1 MRVQVIGAGVAGV
14 TTAYYLSRL
23 GCDVT
28 VLESSAAAGTG
39 ASFANGGQLSY
50 SFTDSLANPRFLAAL
65 PGLLTGRDPAIKIKL
80 DTGLLLWGSRFLRQ
94 CTSRR
99 AKANTVAVLELAMRS
114 AERMQ
119 ELRESLPFDFSHRQA
134 GKLVMLRNDE
144 ELAAAKAGVALK
156 QQHGCSTT
164 ILTPGEATDIE
175 PALADMAVRWRGA
188 VHSDEDEV
196 ADAHAFVVELAAW
209 LERRGEAAF
218 RYGAAVE
225 DIVVKAGRATA
236 LRIDGERY
244 EADAVVV
251 CLGAWSPAL
260 LRRTGVE
267 LPVYPVRGYSVTLPP
282 GESPPAVSV
291 TALSD
296 RVLFSRINGRLRIS
310 GFADF
315 LGFNDSH
322 DPARTRALLESA
334 RRIAPRAADYSVDDV
349 APWGGLRPMTPD
361 GRPRTGPTPVSGLF
375 TNTGHGMLGWTL
387 AAASAADLAQAVVRQ
402 HREG

>member
-1 MRVQVIGAGVAGV
+1 MRVQVLGAGVAGV
-14 TTAYYLSRL
+14 TTAYYLSQL
-23 GCDVT
+23 GCEVT
-28 VLESSAAAGTG
+28 VLERSAAAGAG

-65 PGLLTGRDPAIKIKL
+65 PGLLAGRDPAVKIKL
-80 DTGLLLWGSRFLRQ
+80 DVGLLRWGSRFLRE
-94 CTSRR
+94 CTSRQ
-99 AKANTVAVLELAMRS
+99 AQANTVAVLELAMRS
-114 AERMQ
+114 AERLQ
-119 ELRESLPFDFSHRQA
+119 ELRASLPFDFSHRRA
-134 GKLVMLRNDE
+134 GKLVMLRNDD

-156 QQHGCSTT
+156 RQYGCNTT
-164 ILTPGEATDIE
+164 ILTPGEATAIE
-175 PALADMAVRWRGA
+175 PALAEMAVRWRGA
-188 VHSDEDEV
+188 VHSDQDEV
-196 ADAHAFVVELAAW
+196 ADAHAFVTGLAAW
-209 LERRGEAAF
+209 LEQRGEAAF
-218 RYGAAVE
+218 RYGATVE
-225 DIVVKAGRATA
+225 NIVVKAGRATA
-236 LRIDGERY
+236 VRVDGEQY

-260 LRRTGVE
+260 LRRAGVE

-296 RVLFSRINGRLRIS
+296 RVLFARINGRLRIS

-315 LGFNDSH
+315 LGFSDNR

-334 RRIAPRAADYSVDDV
+334 RRIAPRAADYAADDV

-361 GRPRTGPTPVSGLF
+361 GRPRTGPTAIAGLY

-387 AAASAADLAQAVVRQ
+387 AAASAADLAAVVVRQ
-402 HREG
+402 HRVG